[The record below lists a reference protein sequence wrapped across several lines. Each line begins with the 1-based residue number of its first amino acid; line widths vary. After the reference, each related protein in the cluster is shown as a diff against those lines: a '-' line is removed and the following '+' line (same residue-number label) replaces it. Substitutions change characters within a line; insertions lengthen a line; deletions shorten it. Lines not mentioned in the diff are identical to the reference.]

1 MVWSGLCSAGGRIK
15 QPNVGRPPLFSGLV
29 LLPLLLLPRLL
40 LVVAGQWWWIRF
52 GIAKTD
58 KWKRFS
64 VLVAADLCVK
74 FSVFVGPQK

>member
-29 LLPLLLLPRLL
+29 LPLLL